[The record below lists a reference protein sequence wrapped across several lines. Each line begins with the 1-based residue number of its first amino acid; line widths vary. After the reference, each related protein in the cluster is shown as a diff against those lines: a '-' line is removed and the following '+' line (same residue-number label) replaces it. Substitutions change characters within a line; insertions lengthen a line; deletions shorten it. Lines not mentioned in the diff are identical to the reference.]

1 MQLIKTL
8 LTLSRF
14 SSTLSKSIH
23 KSLQT
28 QNFADENIVQ
38 CQLQAIRG
46 IYRVDKYLFKVKR
59 AIIGS
64 YILVSA
70 ILSWR
75 RYLTV
80 AALANF
86 FFQRLDRHTFFLCF
100 LYVYTSKCI
109 SVTYIFPYKIMIL
122 KSDGGKFTYSQ

>member
-46 IYRVDKYLFKVKR
+46 IYRVDKYLFQVKR

-86 FFQRLDRHTFFLCF
+86 FSVFRSPYFFFSVSCMYILQSAYQS
-100 LYVYTSKCI
+100 LI
-109 SVTYIFPYKIMIL
+109 SFRIK
-122 KSDGGKFTYSQ
+122 